1 MIGDGDTRAAA
12 PSAPK
17 WVSGY
22 AKGVQ
27 SGVVLRAKV
36 TGRTSIF
43 DTFTTVDN
51 WINVYGRLAPSGGS
65 VIATGISY
73 SAGYHKTTLLTSNQ
87 LAEVT
92 IANPVVFGESRV
104 VICADDRFNRYY
116 GIAIRKGLLLSQVS
130 IVRGLSSISVQKFGT
145 VNATIEAG
153 DTFAVWY
160 DRYNAT
166 VRAYRNEV
174 EITSHVVD
182 PFDLPHGPNQRKTGV
197 VMGTNWLVDIG
208 PNFSAFEAIDMPD
221 YSGS

>member
-1 MIGDGDTRAAA
+1 VIGKDATLA
-12 PSAPK
+12 PPPFSPR

-27 SGVVLRAKV
+27 AGLVARTKV
-36 TGRTSIF
+36 TGKTSIF
-43 DTFTTVDN
+43 DTFTNVDN
-51 WINVYGRLAPSGGS
+51 WVNVYGRLAASGGS
-65 VIATGISY
+65 VIATGLSY
-73 SAGYHKTTLLTSNQ
+73 SAGYHKTTLLSSNQ

-92 IANPVVFGESRV
+92 ISDPVVFGESRV

-116 GIAIRKGLLLSQVS
+116 GIAIRKGLITQQVS

-145 VNATIEAG
+145 VNTTINAG

-160 DRYNAT
+160 DRLNAT

-174 EITSHVVD
+174 QITSHVVD
-182 PFDLPHGPNQRKTGV
+182 PFDIPHGPNQRKTGV

-208 PNFSAFEAIDMPD
+208 PNFSAFEAVDV
-221 YSGS
+221 